1 MCTKWDKIKIS
12 VVSLLNHTG
21 CILVVHLIIAF
32 LIITKVGFFHSACG
46 GNWTATT
53 FEGQHLKLE
62 EELCCKFN
70 DGVSSWFRCDGSPYR
85 GTCEEDPTD
94 VVKIQYLCAYFATN
108 LDAIVFSG
116 EARSKAPEEEGT
128 KYGPHCHSKYVQK
141 LLGLLVGLSTFV
153 NYYN

>member
-1 MCTKWDKIKIS
+1 MYFSCPFDNN
-12 VVSLLNHTG
+12 L
-21 CILVVHLIIAF
+21 F
-32 LIITKVGFFHSACG
+32 IITKVGFFHSACG

-94 VVKIQYLCAYFATN
+94 VVKIQYNYCLLLTN
-108 LDAIVFSG
+108 FKHIMPYLFPG
-116 EARSKAPEEEGT
+116 EARSKASDEEGT
-128 KYGPHCHSKYVQK
+128 KYGPHCHIKYVQK
-141 LLGLLVGLSTFV
+141 LLGLLVGLITRFSHAFSQKKT
-153 NYYN
+153 